1 MANIF
6 NNFLNYIAKKYKA
19 DTSGMLI
26 ITGVAGWTLSSLAQI
41 CGVLFN
47 PKLSKEQKGFLVPQE
62 LADAAVNIGSFF
74 AITRVTRRIV
84 HKMFTTGKI
93 APTSVRNFINENK
106 NILKDKIGKLDFNL
120 LDEAVKINKPF
131 PEVEYHACKDFG
143 TTLATVCAGVVASN
157 IVTPNIRNVM
167 ASNMQKSYIKNNQ
180 TPSVPAKTV
189 VYPKTTSL
197 KI

>member
-6 NNFLNYIAKKYKA
+6 SNFLSYMAKKYKT

-47 PKLSKEQKGFLVPQE
+47 PKLTKEQKGFLVPQE

-74 AITRVTRRIV
+74 AITQVTKKVV
-84 HKMFTTGKI
+84 HKLFTTGKF
-93 APTSVRNFINENK
+93 APSSVRKFLSDNK
-106 NILKDKIGKLDFNL
+106 DFFKDKVGKLNFNV
-120 LDEAVKINKPF
+120 LDEAKLLNKPF
-131 PEVEYHACKDFG
+131 PEVEYHAAKDFG

-157 IVTPNIRNVM
+157 IVTPNIRNIM
-167 ASNMQKSYIKNNQ
+167 ASGMQKKYIQKQ
-180 TPSVPAKTV
+180 QKTSI
-189 VYPKTTSL
+189 YPQNSSL